1 VRAARPGGVPGS
13 CQCRAVRFE
22 IAVPTLF
29 CAHCHC
35 SMCRKHH
42 GAGFVT
48 WFAVPRDQFEWVAG
62 DDRLVRRASSDHGTR
77 SFCGDCGS
85 PLFYESTRR
94 PDTID
99 IALASMDAPIDRAP
113 QMHAYFS
120 DRASWVHVEDSLPRL
135 GGATGLEPLNAAG
148 G

>member
-1 VRAARPGGVPGS
+1 MLKGSCLCGGVRYEIDGEVGPMA
-13 CQCRAVRFE
+13 QCY
-22 IAVPTLF
+22 
-29 CAHCHC
+29 C

-120 DRASWVHVEDSLPRL
+120 DRASWVHVEDSLPRF
-135 GGATGLEPLNAAG
+135 GGATGLEPLDPAG